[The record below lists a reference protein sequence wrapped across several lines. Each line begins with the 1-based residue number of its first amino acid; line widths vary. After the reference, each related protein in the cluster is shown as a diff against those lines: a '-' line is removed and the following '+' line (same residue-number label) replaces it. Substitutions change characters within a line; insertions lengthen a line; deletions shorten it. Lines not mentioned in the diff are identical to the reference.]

1 MKERESIQRFDAAAA
16 FLPLRLK
23 KLALQLKAE
32 EKRAAEEF
40 RLRTGQPMTVL
51 YEGREY
57 PLGESADAVVRQ
69 EDLETVCNLVTGFSR
84 YAVTETIR
92 RGYLTAEGGFRVGLC
107 GFAVMKNGEIGLL
120 RDFSSM
126 TVRIAREKIGLASD
140 LYREL
145 WEDGRPVSTL
155 IVAPPGLGKTTFLRD
170 LIRCFSNGTEDLPPK
185 RVGLVDERGEIASVY
200 RGVPQLDVGPHTDV
214 LDACPKAEGMEML
227 LRAMS
232 PEIIAV
238 DEITAEEDLRAML
251 HAAHSGVMLL
261 ATIHAADMAELQ
273 TKPLL
278 HSLTRL
284 GVFRRAVT
292 ITRGEAGRQY
302 RLEELT

>member
-1 MKERESIQRFDAAAA
+1 MKERESVQRFDAAAA

-40 RLRTGQPMTVL
+40 RLRTGQPLTVL
-51 YEGREY
+51 FDGREY
-57 PLGESADAVVRQ
+57 PVGEGAEATVQQ

-107 GFAVMKNGEIGLL
+107 GFAVMNGGEIGSI

-126 TVRIAREKIGLASD
+126 TIRIAREKKGLAAD

-145 WEDGRPVSTL
+145 WQEGRPLSTL
-155 IVAPPGLGKTTFLRD
+155 IAAPPGLGKTTLLRD
-170 LIRCFSNGTEDLPPK
+170 LIRCFSSGTAELPPK

-214 LDACPKAEGMEML
+214 LDACPKAEGMEIL
-227 LRAMS
+227 LRAMN

-238 DEITAEEDLRAML
+238 DEITAEEDLRAVL
-251 HAAHSGVMLL
+251 HAAHSGVSLL
-261 ATIHAADMAELQ
+261 ATVHAADAEELL
-273 TKPLL
+273 TKPLFR
-278 HSLTRL
+278 SLRRL
-284 GVFRRAVT
+284 GVFQRV
-292 ITRGEAGRQY
+292 ITVSRNETGRQY
-302 RLEELT
+302 RLEELS